1 MQNIYGQGY
10 LHTSGTIIVDGNNN
24 EGHLKGVNRG
34 NWLEPEG
41 YMWQTNANSPTT
53 IYNLV
58 VNTVGH

>member
-1 MQNIYGQGY
+1 M
-10 LHTSGTIIVDGNNN
+10 HTSGTIIVDGNNN
-24 EGHLKGVNRG
+24 EVHLKGVNLG